1 MRQTEAIRVTG
12 VSVCVSVKEAVLIQT
27 SDIQGL
33 LPLWYIR
40 RLFFRRNHV
49 TMRKIRRKLSCRQQ
63 YLRGCFGGSFQ
74 TNYRDK

>member
-49 TMRKIRRKLSCRQQ
+49 TMRKIRRKLSCRH
-63 YLRGCFGGSFQ
+63 YMHITVLAPGCPDVW
-74 TNYRDK
+74 TEI